1 MTLSRILVLLI
12 FCVSC
17 TAEAPADK
25 ENGVEDV
32 NINLSAV
39 AEQYVRLALALG
51 EHDEYYVDAYFG
63 PEEWRD
69 EAKQEAK
76 SLDDI
81 ATAAD
86 SLVAELNALDM
97 DGVDSL
103 LELRQNFLATHL
115 HAMASVSRM
124 RNGQKYSFDEES
136 KAIYGFVAPTFPREH
151 YDQAL
156 AKLEEL
162 LPGEGPLH
170 ERYNAFMKQFEIP
183 ADKLELVVTKGIEE
197 CRRRTL
203 QHMTL
208 PEGENFVMEMVS
220 GNPWGAYNWYQ
231 GNGQGLIQIESS
243 RPTHLGRSI
252 ELGCHEGY
260 PGHHVFSSLLDFS
273 YGQERGWVEFS
284 IFPLFAPMGVIFE
297 GSGNYAAKV
306 AFPEQ
311 DRLDFLRDVIV
322 PIAGL
327 GEVDLGTRNKIDA
340 IRESIRYARIEAAR
354 NYLDGVWSREET
366 VEWLTKYNLVPPE
379 GIDSSIGFIER
390 YRAYTINYVLGQD
403 LVGAYVQANNPDGTN
418 EGEWQGLIK
427 LLSLPPA
434 PMLFE

>member
-1 MTLSRILVLLI
+1 MTVSRILMLLI

-17 TAEAPADK
+17 TTEAPADK
-25 ENGVEDV
+25 ESGVEDV
-32 NINLSAV
+32 NTHLSAV

-69 EAKQEAK
+69 EAKQEAN
-76 SLDDI
+76 SLADI

-103 LELRQNFLATHL
+103 LELRQNFLTTHL
-115 HAMASVSRM
+115 YALASVSRM
-124 RNGQKYSFDEES
+124 RNGHEYSFDEES
-136 KAIYGFVAPTFPREH
+136 KAIYGFVAPTFPKEH
-151 YDQAL
+151 YDQGL

-170 ERYNAFMKQFEIP
+170 ERHNAFMKQFEIP

-284 IFPLFAPMGVIFE
+284 IIPLFAPMGVIFE
-297 GSGNYAAKV
+297 GSGNYAAQV

-311 DRLDFLRDVIV
+311 DRLEFLRDVIV
-322 PIAGL
+322 PIAGM
-327 GEVDLGTRNKIDA
+327 GEVDLETRNKIDA
-340 IRESIRYARIEAAR
+340 VRESIRYAGIEAAR
-354 NYLDGVWSREET
+354 NYMDGVWSREET
-366 VEWLTKYNLVPPE
+366 IEWLTKYSLTPPE
-379 GIDSSIGFIER
+379 NIESTFGFYDR
-390 YRAYTINYVLGQD
+390 YRAYVINYVLGED